1 MEFFRKIA
9 RICLKK
15 RQVVR
20 FLTGCTGR
28 ERLSAFICVHL
39 RIISETTKSV
49 RTRII
54 EPDMSEVRK
63 MMGTDLQVSQIL
75 IMAGT
80 VKKKIDV
87 GVKNCK
93 TG

>member
-1 MEFFRKIA
+1 MSGKPDFFRQRGDCPIRKENW
-9 RICLKK
+9 
-15 RQVVR
+15 
-20 FLTGCTGR
+20 FF
-28 ERLSAFICVHL
+28 SP
-39 RIISETTKSV
+39 ISQFFVLYAGK
-49 RTRII
+49 II

-63 MMGTDLQVSQIL
+63 MVGTDLHVSQIL